1 MGACSCTD
9 VGTMRDGHEFVSLE
23 RSNRLNTLFTMLFGN
38 LRKSEQTPVEGVVV
52 AKGVRR

>member
-1 MGACSCTD
+1 MFHGPRSGTD

-52 AKGVRR
+52 AKGV